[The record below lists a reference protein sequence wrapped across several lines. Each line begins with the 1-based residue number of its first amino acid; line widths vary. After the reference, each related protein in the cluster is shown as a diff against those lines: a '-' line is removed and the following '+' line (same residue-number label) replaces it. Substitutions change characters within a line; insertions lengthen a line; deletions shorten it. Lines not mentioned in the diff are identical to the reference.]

1 MALDLLQWVIV
12 GDAVAR
18 DVWEEG
24 MVGIPLPL
32 YCVWEEIRTRNV
44 ESW

>member
-1 MALDLLQWVIV
+1 MALDLLQLVIV

-32 YCVWEEIRTRNV
+32 CCVWEEIRMQSV